1 MTNDDGGSYRNA
13 NFDDNF
19 TGRSQVPFWYHVMVI
34 MVRTFNDGDM
44 GVSVVYSITHLEKRG
59 FLLYFMRIH
68 VYHSINIAVVDV
80 LNITLVVLVPIMFIH
95 LTTNLDQE
103 NIWLIKTKS
112 YV

>member
-44 GVSVVYSITHLEKRG
+44 GGVGGIDYNTSK
-59 FLLYFMRIH
+59 
-68 VYHSINIAVVDV
+68 
-80 LNITLVVLVPIMFIH
+80 
-95 LTTNLDQE
+95 TNVAPWCYKWIGYGMDGSPGGVRY
-103 NIWLIKTKS
+103 I
-112 YV
+112 